1 MSLFYE
7 NRDTDFYCRCRWD
20 GSSCSGSLRVSS
32 HMHYHVELVYLR
44 KGSITAVLDSSL
56 HQFEDDSLFIVFPNQ
71 IHSFKSDGREE
82 YQLLIFNPELLP
94 EFAGILNEK
103 TPADPI
109 IRNVSKHPQL
119 LALLDIIL
127 QENNNGKRPFRMIAL
142 RGLLLALLSK
152 LFRIMSFEKQNGG
165 DSHAIRAIIEFC
177 TKNFGRELSLEI
189 LGEELHMS
197 KYYISHLFS
206 SKLKMSFNN
215 YINFLRVSAACRHL
229 SMDVLSIT
237 EISELVGF
245 GTIRTFNRAFKK
257 QMGISPS
264 DYRRAHSAN
273 NHKDALAK

>member
-7 NRDTDFYCRCRWD
+7 NRDADFYCRSRLTTNAS
-20 GSSCSGSLRVSS
+20 GGSLRVSS

-44 KGSITAVLDSSL
+44 KGLVTAVLDSNL
-56 HQFEDDSLFIVFPNQ
+56 YQFEDDSLFIAFPNQ
-71 IHSFKSDGREE
+71 IHSFKSDGKEE
-82 YQLLIFNPELLP
+82 YLVLIFNPDLLP
-94 EFAGILNEK
+94 ELASILNEK
-103 TPADPI
+103 TPADPVI
-109 IRNVSKHPQL
+109 HQASKHPQL
-119 LALLDIIL
+119 LALLEIIL
-127 QENNNGKRPFRMIAL
+127 QENNNGKKPFRMVAL

-229 SMDVLSIT
+229 SMDLLSIT

-264 DYRRAHSAN
+264 DYRRAHSTN
-273 NHKDALAK
+273 DHKDPLAK

>member
-7 NRDTDFYCRCRWD
+7 NRDTDFYCRNGLHGN
-20 GSSCSGSLRVSS
+20 GSIRVSS
-32 HMHYHVELVYLR
+32 HMHYHIELVYIR
-44 KGSITAVLDSSL
+44 KGAPTAILASAEYQL
-56 HQFEDDSLFIVFPNQ
+56 EDDSIFIAFPNQ
-71 IHSFKSDGREE
+71 IHSFKSNANEE
-82 YQLLIFNPELLP
+82 HLLLIFNPDLCP
-94 EFAGILNEK
+94 EFAGIINEK
-103 TPADPI
+103 TPAIPVIRQISKDPQ
-109 IRNVSKHPQL
+109 VVTL
-119 LALLDIIL
+119 LETILD
-127 QENNNGKRPFRMIAL
+127 ENNNDKDPFRMIAL

-206 SKLKMSFNN
+206 NKLKIRFND

-229 SMDVLSIT
+229 SVDLLSIT
-237 EISELVGF
+237 EISEQVGF

-257 QMGISPS
+257 QMGTSPS
-264 DYRRAHSAN
+264 EYRRTHMN
-273 NHKDALAK
+273 NQMSLQKQ

>member
-7 NRDTDFYCRCRWD
+7 NRDTDFYCRNGLD
-20 GSSCSGSLRVSS
+20 GNRSIRVSS
-32 HMHYHVELVYLR
+32 HMHYHIELIYIR
-44 KGSITAVLDSSL
+44 KGSATAILDSNAHTL
-56 HQFEDDSLFIVFPNQ
+56 EDDSIFIAFPNQ
-71 IHSFKSDGREE
+71 IHSFKSEGKEE
-82 YQLLIFNPELLP
+82 YLLLIFNPDLLP

-103 TPADPI
+103 TPADPV
-109 IRNVSKHPQL
+109 IREVSKYPKVV
-119 LALLDIIL
+119 ALLEAIL
-127 QENNNGKRPFRMIAL
+127 QENNNGKKPFRMIAL

-152 LFRIMSFEKQNGG
+152 LFRGMSFEKQNGG
-165 DSHAIRAIIEFC
+165 DSHAIRSIIEFC
-177 TKNFGRELSLEI
+177 TKNFGRELSLEV

-206 SKLKMSFNN
+206 SKLKMRFND

-229 SMDVLSIT
+229 SMDLLSIT

-273 NHKDALAK
+273 NYKDPLAK